1 MIRPRLPATL
11 ALAALVSLV
20 PTVSTAAPAGPTRP
34 QPPPPRKELYDPDQ
48 ATCQPASV
56 ERTFAEQLRPWADQP
71 EPVQARLRLL
81 QAEMLRGS
89 LQRCVSRGLLSAAD
103 AQALEQRLLAGPQP
117 SSPQPSSPQPSNA
130 QPSGQRP

>member
-71 EPVQARLRLL
+71 EPVQTRLRLL

-117 SSPQPSSPQPSNA
+117 S
-130 QPSGQRP
+130 GQRP

>member
-1 MIRPRLPATL
+1 MTRRSHAATL
-11 ALAALVSLV
+11 ALAALVMVV
-20 PTVSTAAPAGPTRP
+20 PPVSTAPPAAAGPTRP
-34 QPPPPRKELYDPDQ
+34 EPPPSRKVLYDPDQ
-48 ATCQPASV
+48 ATCQPAHV

-89 LQRCVSRGLLSAAD
+89 LQRCVSRGLLGAAD

-117 SSPQPSSPQPSNA
+117 ANAQPTSP

>member
-34 QPPPPRKELYDPDQ
+34 QPPPSRKELYDPDQ

-56 ERTFAEQLRPWADQP
+56 ERTFAEPLRPWADQP

-89 LQRCVSRGLLSAAD
+89 LQRCVSRGLLSVAD

-117 SSPQPSSPQPSNA
+117 SSPQPSNA